1 MLLIHIH
8 DDWAGRY
15 RRIDG
20 KEAEWVKIG
29 GQFAADPAMVPEMM
43 RSLFRSWQE
52 SEESVISR
60 VARFH
65 LVFETIHP
73 FCDGNGRIGRV
84 ALNYQLESLGYPP
97 IIIQNKEKKYYY
109 EAFRNY
115 QNNRNIESMERIIL
129 MTLIESL
136 HKRIAYLHGD
146 EIIWLDTC
154 ARGDKKRYTVLMNG
168 AKRQSLP
175 AFRERGKWKIG
186 KKMFE
191 AWEKGVE

>member
-1 MLLIHIH
+1 
-8 DDWAGRY
+8 
-15 RRIDG
+15 
-20 KEAEWVKIG
+20 
-29 GQFAADPAMVPEMM
+29 
-43 RSLFRSWQE
+43 
-52 SEESVISR
+52 
-60 VARFH
+60 
-65 LVFETIHP
+65 
-73 FCDGNGRIGRV
+73 
-84 ALNYQLESLGYPP
+84 
-97 IIIQNKEKKYYY
+97 
-109 EAFRNY
+109 
-115 QNNRNIESMERIIL
+115 MERIIL